1 MNASSLLGRR
11 IDGVMFS
18 PTGRLVG
25 LLLDDGSGIAFDRA
39 EVLEAEEVR
48 QKLNR
53 GTEKQRR
60 HYEKEG

>member
-1 MNASSLLGRR
+1 MSSSSLLSRR

-25 LLLDDGSGIAFDRA
+25 LLLDDGSGVAFDRA

-48 QKLNR
+48 QKLTR
-53 GTEKQRR
+53 GIEKQKR

>member
-25 LLLDDGSGIAFDRA
+25 LLLDDGSASRSIA
-39 EVLEAEEVR
+39 
-48 QKLNR
+48 
-53 GTEKQRR
+53 RR
-60 HYEKEG
+60 FWKRKR